1 MGNESVEDR
10 FARRV
15 RAERESRGWTQA
27 QLAEALSEHGIKFH
41 QSAIAKIENR
51 DVDRPRVIRL
61 DEAEALA
68 RVFGLSLNEMFESF
82 DYRRIALAR
91 RFLAWLDKLGETR
104 HEGRRFIDEIEA
116 LARDAGSDDEA
127 WNIQEDFRLEELKDT
142 LGAINFSSYA
152 SKVRHPSRLGGYSW
166 SKLGN
171 ESFDD
176 E

>member
-41 QSAIAKIENR
+41 QSAVAKIENR

-82 DYRRIALAR
+82 EYRHIALAR
-91 RFLAWLDKLGETR
+91 RFLTWLDKLSETMN
-104 HEGRRFIDEIEA
+104 EGRRFIDEIDA

-127 WNIQEDFRLEELKDT
+127 WRIQEEFRLEELEG
-142 LGAINFSSYA
+142 LLRSSSIPSYA
-152 SKVRHPSRLGGYSW
+152 SKVRHPSRLARYRW
-166 SKLGN
+166 AE
-171 ESFDD
+171 ESSDD